1 MRKISSLFVLLILS
15 SSLFS
20 TPNWDSNWRQVLKKA
35 KIEGKRVVF
44 VFHTEWCPHCKK
56 LIRDTLSSPKVNSF
70 LKSKNFFLTHV
81 NPEKDKEAERKFK
94 VYGYP
99 TIIIFNEYGDEI
111 DRILGFVNSS
121 EFIKTINE
129 YLKGENTLE
138 DLIKKYKKSPEKI
151 DILYKIGEKYMAKGE
166 FEKAILTL
174 DDVIKKDPYNKTGY
188 ASKALYFKGYTYYK
202 WKKYKKAGDTMLS
215 LTRKYPFSKEL
226 EDAYL
231 AGAYYYEK
239 GGFLKEAIKTY
250 REYLSVFEEK
260 KDEVD
265 KEIKRLEKRLRNES
279 KNK

>member
-1 MRKISSLFVLLILS
+1 MKKISIFLVLLILTLFLVS
-15 SSLFS
+15 S
-20 TPNWDSNWRQVLKKA
+20 PNWNSNWRQVLKKA

-44 VFHTEWCPHCKK
+44 VFHTDWCPHCKK
-56 LIRDTLSSPKVNSF
+56 LIRETLSSQKVNSF
-70 LKSKNFFLTHV
+70 LKNKNFLLTHV
-81 NPEKDKEAERKFK
+81 NPEKDKQAEKKFK

-111 DRILGFVNSS
+111 DRILGFVNPS

-129 YLKGENTLE
+129 YLRGENTLK

-151 DILYKIGEKYMAKGE
+151 DILYKIGGKYMAKGE
-166 FEKAILTL
+166 FEKAISTL
-174 DDVIKKDPYNKTGY
+174 NEVIKKDPQNRTGY

-215 LTRKYPFSKEL
+215 LTKKYPFSKEL

-239 GGFLKEAIKTY
+239 GGFLKEAIKVY
-250 REYLSVFEEK
+250 KEYLSVFEEK
-260 KDEVD
+260 KDEIN
-265 KEIKRLEKRLRNES
+265 KEIKRLEKRLKNES
-279 KNK
+279 KSK